1 MHLYTLVSPT
11 LNAALEIGFL
21 ISYVIFIITTNV
33 EESHCNS
40 TVTIYSLYF

>member
-21 ISYVIFIITTNV
+21 ISYVRFFLLQQMLRNHIVIV
-33 EESHCNS
+33 P
-40 TVTIYSLYF
+40 